1 MPVTLTWEQVA
12 LRILLAAVASFLIG
26 YNRDERGKRLGIRTT
41 MLVCLAATLAMLQA
55 NLLMNS
61 IGKTPGSFV
70 VLDLMRLPLG
80 ILSGIGFIG
89 AGAILHKDGLVRGV
103 TTAATMWFVTV
114 LGLLFG
120 GGQLILGITSTAL
133 ALFILWSLRWVENNM
148 PTHRTGSLSLQFK
161 EVGNTTES
169 LSEDD
174 LRQRLQAVGF
184 VIKDWTVHYCDAELH
199 SIQCEVE
206 WSVKGRTQPETPA
219 PIRELT
225 AHPFVSSLIWR
236 G

>member
-1 MPVTLTWEQVA
+1 MPVTLTWEQIA

-41 MLVCLAATLAMLQA
+41 MLVCLAAALAMLQA

-61 IGKTPGSFV
+61 TGKSPTSFV

-120 GGQLILGITSTAL
+120 GGQLILGIASTAL
-133 ALFILWSLRWVENNM
+133 ALFILWSLRWVENKM
-148 PTHRTGSLSLQFK
+148 PTHRTGSLSLRFK
-161 EVGNTTES
+161 GAGNAAEL

-184 VIKDWTVHYCDAELH
+184 VIKDWTVDYCAAELH

-206 WSVKGRTQPETPA
+206 WSVKGRTQPQTPA
-219 PIRELT
+219 LIRELT
-225 AHPFVSSLIWR
+225 AHPCVSSLLWR

>member
-1 MPVTLTWEQVA
+1 MPVTLTWEQIA
-12 LRILLAAVASFLIG
+12 LRILLASAASFLIG

-55 NLLMNS
+55 NLLMNTT
-61 IGKTPGSFV
+61 GKPSDSFV
-70 VLDLMRLPLG
+70 MLDLMRLPLG

-120 GGQLILGITSTAL
+120 GGQLKLGIASTAL
-133 ALFILWSLRWVENNM
+133 ALFILWSLRWVENSM
-148 PTHRTGSLSLQFK
+148 PTHRTGSLSIRFK
-161 EVGNTTES
+161 ESGSPVEP
-169 LSEDD
+169 LSEIE
-174 LRQRLQAVGF
+174 LRQRLQAAGF
-184 VIKDWTVHYCDAELH
+184 AVKDWTVSYSDARLH
-199 SIQCEVE
+199 SIQCELE
-206 WSVKGRTQPETPA
+206 WSVRGHVQPETPA
-219 PIRELT
+219 RIHELST
-225 AHPFVSSLIWR
+225 LPSVSSLLWH